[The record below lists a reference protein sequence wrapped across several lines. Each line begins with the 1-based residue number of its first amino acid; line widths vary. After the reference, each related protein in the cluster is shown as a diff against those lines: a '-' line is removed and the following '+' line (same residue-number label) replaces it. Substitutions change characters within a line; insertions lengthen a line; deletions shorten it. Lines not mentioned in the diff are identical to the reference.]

1 MGDELNEELLK
12 ISNKKI
18 DIEPKSVSLSK
29 IEVPTSGKRTKDS
42 AFSRLSR
49 ELSEEDLNAS
59 GTKKMILNL
68 VDTLNAENGALRVIQ
83 LKYYEIDKQLA
94 VLKEK
99 HENLNVNINIKN
111 IISIVGSMLFGFLPS
126 LYERKWSLSLL
137 IVIGVMS
144 LIMALMPYI
153 LMMKRHK

>member
-1 MGDELNEELLK
+1 MGDELNAELFK
-12 ISNKKI
+12 ISTDKV
-18 DIEPKSVSLSK
+18 DIEPKSVSLS
-29 IEVPTSGKRTKDS
+29 EVEATSSGKRTKDS

-59 GTKKMILNL
+59 GTRKMILNL
-68 VDTLNAENGALRVIQ
+68 VDTLNAENGTLRVIQ
-83 LKYYEIDKQLA
+83 SKYYEIDKQLA

-111 IISIVGSMLFGFLPS
+111 IVSIVGSMLFGFLPS
-126 LYERKWSLSLL
+126 LYERKWNLSLL

-144 LIMALMPYI
+144 IIMALMPYI
-153 LMMKRHK
+153 IMMKRHK